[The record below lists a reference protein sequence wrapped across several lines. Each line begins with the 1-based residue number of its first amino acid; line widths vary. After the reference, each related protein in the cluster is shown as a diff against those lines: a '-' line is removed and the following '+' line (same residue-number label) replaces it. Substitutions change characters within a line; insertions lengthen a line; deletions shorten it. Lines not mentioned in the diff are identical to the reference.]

1 MTLNTIVTLDVA
13 SYNPEY
19 KNDLE
24 YVISLLKQRI
34 REKTI
39 ADVTELILYVS
50 FNQMSDLASAIC
62 YDDLFKYDVSSEE
75 KVRDYESVLV
85 ISGESGAGKTL
96 AAVHHFPRFVR
107 CKTNVCKKIVFYA
120 CRDPFEEDLQKNS
133 WLRTGWKSLR
143 KQYPTMPA
151 KEWRNLLVVLVVDE
165 LGNRPELL
173 L

>member
-1 MTLNTIVTLDVA
+1 MRTLPERVRNINDAKILNTDMTLNTIVTLDVA

-107 CKTNVCKKIVFYA
+107 CKTNVCKKSFSMPVVTH
-120 CRDPFEEDLQKNS
+120 
-133 WLRTGWKSLR
+133 LRRIYKKL
-143 KQYPTMPA
+143 
-151 KEWRNLLVVLVVDE
+151 
-165 LGNRPELL
+165 
-173 L
+173 